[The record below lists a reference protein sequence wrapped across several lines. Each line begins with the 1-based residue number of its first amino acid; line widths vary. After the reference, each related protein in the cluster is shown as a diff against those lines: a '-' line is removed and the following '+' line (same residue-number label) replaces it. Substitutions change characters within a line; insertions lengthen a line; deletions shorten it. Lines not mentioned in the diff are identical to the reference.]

1 LESAGRTL
9 VCSVLFLD
17 IADYSQRP
25 VAEQLQLKQAFN
37 QALAAALEQVA
48 PRDRI
53 ILDTGDGAAVTFM
66 GDPEDA
72 LFAAMAMRDLA
83 ASVPVRLGVN
93 LGPVRLVKDLN
104 GQMNIIGDGI
114 NVAQRVMSFSRP
126 GQLLVSRSF
135 YEVVSCLSRDYATL
149 FRHEGS
155 RTDKHVRA
163 HEVYAVVGATPAPKR
178 LDQVEA
184 IAQSTPPGAA
194 GWLTGSGPLGLR
206 RSALLAAPL
215 AFLLIVAGGVAAR
228 AMMPDEPSTKGAPAL
243 GAVAAQSEP
252 AAWVMRAAPT
262 QSGARAPTVPVA
274 TPAAG
279 HSPPPSSGT
288 GPKDRL
294 PCRDRPSARR
304 TAPRGARAACNPAPR
319 LDTRGPCRAPRFER
333 LLRDRQSPVP
343 RDRAVD
349 VAPRA
354 LAWSRAW
361 TARPRPP
368 PASGNCWEPRPAGP
382 AVTPRPRGHQLARAK
397 RHRMGLPWPSF
408 NRGREGYGLRY
419 FP

>member
-1 LESAGRTL
+1 VESAGRTL

-228 AMMPDEPSTKGAPAL
+228 AMMPEEPAPKAAPARPVSKPMAAAPAGVTPPVAAPAGGGAAPPAGGAAARVEKNAEKPRVEKPAAAPKGPGRL
-243 GAVAAQSEP
+243 EVAVAP
-252 AAWVMRAAPT
+252 WGDV
-262 QSGARAPTVPVA
+262 
-274 TPAAG
+274 
-279 HSPPPSSGT
+279 
-288 GPKDRL
+288 L
-294 PCRDRPSARR
+294 
-304 TAPRGARAACNPAPR
+304 
-319 LDTRGPCRAPRFER
+319 
-333 LLRDRQSPVP
+333 
-343 RDRAVD
+343 VD
-349 VAPRA
+349 GR
-354 LAWSRAW
+354 
-361 TARPRPP
+361 
-368 PASGNCWEPRPAGP
+368 
-382 AVTPRPRGHQLARAK
+382 
-397 RHRMGLPWPSF
+397 
-408 NRGREGYGLRY
+408 NRGRAPPLLVLEVPAGSHKIEIRNATSPAHVAQVEVKPGETVRIQHR
-419 FP
+419 FR